1 MAKSS
6 SNIKKSVIL
15 SRSTGKSSAVSR
27 RGFALIVALSLM
39 AFVLL
44 LLLSMTSL
52 LRVETLSMQAN
63 LERVQAEQNALLGL
77 REAMGALQLALG
89 PDQRVS
95 AAANLLETTVEQRP
109 QVLGVW
115 ATADAPDLDQS
126 EGDLIAWL
134 VSDAQASEEMPTV
147 NGLINLVS
155 AGGIQSDGTEMR
167 DAVWVAK
174 TPVLTEQG
182 GAHDGHY
189 AWWIGDEGLKAR
201 VNLQRTSAT
210 GLNAKQRAVL
220 ELGSISMSDAAVL
233 DGLGAVDFER
243 DGPRILSLAD
253 LGLLGGISSEPAKPY
268 FHALSTHSLGLLVD
282 AKHGGLKQDLSLAFE
297 MSDAHFNA
305 SAFAAGG
312 AQTLD
317 APGFGAV
324 QPVFWVPIEGVD
336 GAAHGPVWHL
346 LRDYYRLYH
355 QMETPM
361 TNPTI
366 DARVFG
372 PNLNHGDSRLQSPS
386 SLSASSWSFDQQPA
400 ALFAGGKAKFYNQAE
415 HWSSPF
421 KESAV
426 PRDEDAGAAAGI
438 PEASV
443 ALDMAMV
450 SSDPIRLD
458 RVGDPLRGGGQ
469 SSGATKMPVMVTGN
483 YLPYMQRYMMEI
495 GFWFQRWPVPIQT
508 NDYGK
513 PGIKQDRQDRYQN
526 PVAVHQVNR
535 QRFVLH
541 NPYNVRLRHNE
552 MALDSAGC
560 ETAVQISANN
570 ATSAM
575 HLILGEQS
583 AATYKRPKQYSSYR
597 QARVPSGV
605 FAPGE
610 LKTFNCAL
618 HSNSGSSTVAYAS
631 EGIDPTWTTTFASN
645 QNPISCFFEAPMSAD
660 PMKLP
665 FSLYLS
671 ADSIG
676 IFDQVQDSWQSAGDA
691 YSATSFTFLT
701 HLKQAGND
709 AFQGDAI
716 KDRWPLASLIDTG
729 LLLPGAKY
737 TMQGRDPTVFTRG
750 IPSMTSNFFPNGG
763 DHSVKLTAGLIDTH
777 STKQNPYILG
787 TIDLQLKATEYD
799 RTQTRYPAF
808 SRTNPLA
815 PVRDNKNLLP
825 ADDLIGNSLG
835 YPVLSPDLNVTFSDD
850 GTGGLTSGLDYWGP
864 SDGSL
869 SDTAAGLTNPVL
881 LELPTSPVLSLGK
894 LQHANI
900 SVHAH
905 MPALAIGNSLAS
917 PYINPEQRAAV
928 LNNRYSKPRVFYD
941 LSYLMNE
948 ALWDRYFFSSYSR
961 PYDAIQDAYGTNV
974 AESFDDWLGNARPL
988 PNTRM
993 RLHTASAEG
1002 ATQVRAKLFDA
1013 SSGAI
1018 LDDSYQRAAENLMVA
1033 GAFNVNSTS
1042 VDAWRAVLAGARDCA
1057 IAQSGVVGLTQPS
1070 DGTTPFSRLSQP
1082 VSGESDG
1089 TDSALPTTWSGF
1101 RALNATEIDA
1111 SAAAIVSELKA
1122 RSAVKGHPYLSLAD
1136 FVNRELSTDA
1146 AGRSGL
1152 LQAAIDKSG
1161 INDGLKSAYD
1171 AVTVASLSNPDNG
1184 SFPFPAN
1191 IQDADGQ
1198 ASSANQAAPA
1208 YLMQADILQAIGSF
1222 IAVRS
1227 DTFRIRSYGA
1237 SYDPISGELLS
1248 EVWLEAIVQRIAVP
1262 VDPVADTRPDEAQY
1276 WAPTDAEGHLS
1287 RYGRQFKLVSLRQ
1300 LASDEI

>member
-1 MAKSS
+1 MGESS
-6 SNIKKSVIL
+6 DV
-15 SRSTGKSSAVSR
+15 SRS
-27 RGFALIVALSLM
+27 GFALIVALTLM
-39 AFVLL
+39 AFLLL

-52 LRVETLSMQAN
+52 LRVETRSMQAN
-63 LERVQAEQNALLGL
+63 LEREQAEQNALLGL

-95 AAANLLETTVEQRP
+95 AAADLLETAVEQRP

-115 ATADAPDLDQS
+115 ASADVPDLAQS
-126 EGDLIAWL
+126 EGDVIAWL
-134 VSDAQASEEMPTV
+134 VSDAQFSEEVPTV
-147 NGLINLVS
+147 SEPVNLVS
-155 AGGIQSDGTEMR
+155 AGGIQSDGTETR

-174 TPVLTEQG
+174 TPLLSRQG

-233 DGLGAVDFER
+233 DGLEAIDFQR
-243 DGPRILSLAD
+243 DGSRLLSLAD
-253 LGLLGGISSEPAKPY
+253 MSLLGGSSSELAKPY
-268 FHALSTHSLGLLVD
+268 FHALSTYSLGLLVD

-297 MSDAHFNA
+297 MSDAHFDA
-305 SAFAAGG
+305 SAYAAGG

-324 QPVFWVPIEGVD
+324 QPVFWAPIEGVD

-372 PNLNHGDSRLQSPS
+372 PNLNHGDSRLQSPPN
-386 SLSASSWSFDQQPA
+386 LSASSWSFDQQPA
-400 ALFAGGKAKFYNQAE
+400 ALFAGGKTKFYNQAV
-415 HWSSPF
+415 HWLSPF
-421 KESAV
+421 REASV
-426 PRDEDAGAAAGI
+426 TRDADAGAAAGI

-469 SSGATKMPVMVTGN
+469 SSGATTMPIMVTGN

-495 GFWFQRWPVPIQT
+495 GFWFKRWPDPVQT
-508 NDYGK
+508 KDYGD
-513 PGIKQDRQDRYQN
+513 PSVKQNRQARYEN
-526 PVAVHQVNR
+526 PVAIHQVNR

-541 NPYNVRLRHNE
+541 NPYNVTLRHDE
-552 MALDSAGC
+552 IGLDSAGC
-560 ETAVQISANN
+560 ETSIEVVEKGETDGMS
-570 ATSAM
+570 M
-575 HLILGEQS
+575 ILNDGGN
-583 AATYKRPKQYSSYR
+583 ATYKTPKQRFSYR
-597 QARVPSGV
+597 QARIPSGV

-610 LKTFNCAL
+610 LKTFNGAL
-618 HSNSGSSTVAYAS
+618 HSNTPSSPVPYAT
-631 EGIDPTWTTTFASN
+631 EGIDPTWSTTVATTGDGITTFIPAPDGVGVDPAS
-645 QNPISCFFEAPMSAD
+645 
-660 PMKLP
+660 LP
-665 FSLYLS
+665 YTLHLS
-671 ADSIG
+671 GDNIG
-676 IFDQVQDSWQSAGDA
+676 LPEQIQSGWENRTNS
-691 YSATSFTFLT
+691 YSMAQFAFLT
-701 HLKQAGND
+701 HLKQPGNAAFEGHAIAG
-709 AFQGDAI
+709 
-716 KDRWPLASLIDTG
+716 RWPMASIIDTG
-729 LLLPGAKY
+729 ILFPGPGY
-737 TMQGRDPTVFTRG
+737 STEGRAGFVFEAGR
-750 IPSMTSNFFPNGG
+750 PNMTSNFFPDGG
-763 DHSVKLTAGLIDTH
+763 GNSVPLTAELIDTH
-777 STKQNPYILG
+777 FEQQNPYTLG

-825 ADDLIGNSLG
+825 ADDLIENSLG

-864 SDGSL
+864 SDGRL

-917 PYINPEQRAAV
+917 PYIDPEQTAAV
-928 LNNRYSKPRVFYD
+928 LNNRYSQPRVFYD

-974 AESFDDWLGNARPL
+974 AESFDNWLGNARPL

-1002 ATQVRAKLFDA
+1002 ATQVRAKLFDP

-1018 LDDSYQRAAENLMVA
+1018 LDDAYQRAAENLMVA

-1042 VDAWRAVLAGARDCA
+1042 VDAWRAVLSGARDCA
-1057 IAQSGVVGLTQPS
+1057 IAQSGVVGLTHPS
-1070 DGTTPFSRLSQP
+1070 EGTTPFSRLSQP

-1089 TDSALPTTWSGF
+1089 ADSALPTTWSGF

-1111 SAAAIVSELKA
+1111 LAAAIVSELKA

-1136 FVNRELSTDA
+1136 FVNRELSAGA

-1171 AVTVASLSNPDNG
+1171 TVTTASLSNPDNG

-1237 SYDPISGELLS
+1237 SHDPISGELLS

-1262 VDPVADTRPDEAQY
+1262 VDPLADTRPDEVNY